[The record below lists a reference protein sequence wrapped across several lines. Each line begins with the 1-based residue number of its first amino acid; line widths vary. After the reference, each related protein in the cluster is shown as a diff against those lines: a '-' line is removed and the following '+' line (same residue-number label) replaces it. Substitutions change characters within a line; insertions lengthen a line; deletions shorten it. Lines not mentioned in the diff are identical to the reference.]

1 MLVGIAKMAAES
13 PRLEAKRTVEYFEL
27 PARSIVNRVENL
39 RFFRWAIN
47 PYRGCEFGCHYCYA
61 RYTHEFMELRETR
74 EFEDKIFAKGAVGPL
89 LRRDLAKVPRGDVI
103 AIGTATDPYQ
113 PAERRFGRTRE
124 ILEVFAEDRG
134 RTLSIT
140 TKSDLAARDI
150 DVLRRIG
157 ERNVVS
163 VTMTVTTVDT
173 ELARALEPRAPRPD
187 LRLAALDQLAR
198 AGIAAGVFSA
208 PVMPLINDSER
219 QLEAVARAAKS
230 AGATFWGANVLFLS
244 SSAQKAFFPFLEE
257 RYPRLVK
264 RYRDWFSRAMYLRGG
279 YPEQIRARV
288 AALRARVGLL
298 PERIGHAPQAEEQLL
313 LFPEPTEAAPTF
325 PTATAERFRA
335 PGLPRRVGT
344 CA

>member
-1 MLVGIAKMAAES
+1 M
-13 PRLEAKRTVEYFEL
+13 
-27 PARSIVNRVENL
+27 

-157 ERNVVS
+157 ERNAIS

-187 LRLAALDQLAR
+187 LRLAALEQLAR
-198 AGIAAGVFSA
+198 AGIRAGVFTA
-208 PVMPLINDSER
+208 PLMPLINDSER
-219 QLEAVARAAKS
+219 QLEAVARAAKA

-244 SSAQKAFFPFLEE
+244 SSAQKAFFPFLEQA
-257 RYPRLVK
+257 YPRLVK
-264 RYRDWFSRAMYLRGG
+264 RYHAWFSREMYLRGD
-279 YPEQIRARV
+279 YPAEVRARV
-288 AALRARVGLL
+288 AALRQRFGLRPEPVG
-298 PERIGHAPQAEEQLL
+298 HTPQTEEQLL
-313 LFPEPTEAAPTF
+313 LFPEPTAPAPTCRS
-325 PTATAERFRA
+325 ASAERSPA
-335 PGLPRRVGT
+335 PGWPRRAGT